1 MISINTWIGEQ
12 HVDTELR
19 RARAATRLSIM
30 TLFRAFSLTAH
41 GFTKI
46 EIYQGWSSQIVQNN
60 VIYNWFFMYTITV
73 KCHNI

>member
-46 EIYQGWSSQIVQNN
+46 EIYQG
-60 VIYNWFFMYTITV
+60 
-73 KCHNI
+73 